1 MRAAATC
8 LIALSFAIVTACAS
22 GPKATPDAAPDAGAE
37 APPPELPAELADV
50 KTDFGV
56 DLHSRIVTIGALNDD
71 TGPAVV
77 IGRPWGAGKRILAR
91 QINAAAAAGGDS
103 GILPKGWRFDLVEKN
118 HQYDPAKATAGYDDI
133 VGEVLFIATSLGS
146 STTMPLRERL
156 KRDGVVA
163 FPASLSGEMA
173 SFEHTPPLGPSYGAE
188 AKRAMDFVARTPEA
202 KPAIIYQDDDYG
214 RDALASWQDQA
225 AHHKLTVV
233 GERAV
238 KPGQVDHAADVK
250 ALKDAG
256 ATHILLAVLPA
267 STGSVLQAALASEWT
282 PVFLGC
288 TPSWSDGYF
297 REEALPPAAF
307 STYYWVT
314 SVPYWGEDVPGMK
327 GFVAAWEKWGK
338 DLSPPDFYILASYI
352 QGLVQLE
359 GVKRAL
365 AAKDLTRA
373 GYFRA
378 MRTISAF
385 DAGGLIQPVDLTA
398 FPYVTATK
406 TRVLKPDFAAK
417 SWTVAGGW
425 AAPESSQPQASGST
439 TSSNQ

>member
-1 MRAAATC
+1 MRVAAIC
-8 LIALSFAIVTACAS
+8 SLLLFTACAS
-22 GPKATPDAAPDAGAE
+22 APTGQPSETPAAS
-37 APPPELPAELADV
+37 APAPLPPELAEV

-91 QINAAAAAGGDS
+91 QVNAGGS

-118 HQYDPAKATAGYDDI
+118 HEYNPAKAEAGYDD
-133 VGEVLFIATSLGS
+133 VAPEVLFFATSLGS
-146 STTMPLRERL
+146 STTLPLRERL

-163 FPASLSGEMA
+163 FPASLSSEMA
-173 SFEHTPPLGPSYGAE
+173 AFEHTPPLGPSYGTE
-188 AKRAMDFVARTPEA
+188 ARRAMDFVARTPNA
-202 KPAIIYQDDDYG
+202 KPAIIYQEDDYG
-214 RDALASWQDQA
+214 RDALAGWKAQA

-233 GERAV
+233 GERAA
-238 KPGQVDHAADVK
+238 KPGQVDHAADVA

-267 STGSVLQAALASEWT
+267 STGSVLQTALAKEWT
-282 PVFLGC
+282 PIFLGC

-297 REEALPPAAF
+297 REQALPSAAF

-327 GFVAAWEKWGK
+327 RFVAAWEKWGTE
-338 DLSPPDFYILASYI
+338 LSPPDFYVLASYI

-359 GVKRAL
+359 AVKRAL

-378 MRTISAF
+378 LRTIRDF
-385 DAGGLIQPVDLTA
+385 DAGGMIQSVDLTA

-406 TRVLKPDFAAK
+406 TRLLKPDFSAK

-425 AAPESSQPQASGST
+425 AAPAGAKQAP
-439 TSSNQ
+439 